1 MGNTNFWSN
10 GFFIIPM
17 ILMII
22 MVIFMS
28 RMYGR
33 GGKRPRSR
41 RPGRWKQLPKSYGV
55 GPGRGGSETPMDI
68 LKKRYAKGEITKEEF
83 EQVKSDLVD

>member
-10 GFFIIPM
+10 SFFIFPM

-55 GPGRGGSETPMDI
+55 GPGRGGSESPLEI
-68 LKKRYAKGEITKEEF
+68 LKKRYAGGEITKEEF
-83 EQVKSDLVD
+83 EQVNSDLVD

>member
-1 MGNTNFWSN
+1 MEYTNLCSNT
-10 GFFIIPM
+10 FFIFPM

-33 GGKRPRSR
+33 GGKGPRSR

-55 GPGRGGSETPMDI
+55 GPGRGGSESPLDI
-68 LKKRYAKGEITKEEF
+68 LKKRYAGGEITKEEF
-83 EQVKSDLVD
+83 EQIKMDLSD